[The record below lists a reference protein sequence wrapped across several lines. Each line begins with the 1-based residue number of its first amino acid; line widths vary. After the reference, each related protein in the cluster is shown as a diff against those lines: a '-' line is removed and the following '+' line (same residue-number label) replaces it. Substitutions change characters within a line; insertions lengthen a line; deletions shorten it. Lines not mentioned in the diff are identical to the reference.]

1 MEIRVIADG
10 IERCVSG
17 ITESTTC
24 AQVIYALARATGQK
38 GRFVLIEHFLDT
50 ERSLAPLDRP
60 FEILRKWGVHSHCV
74 SFLLKHLDEG
84 PSPVTSENYL
94 VDTGDRLEISQLEEP
109 SFTSVDNPIS
119 QNGAHTYETDN
130 EENRGA
136 VSSAAVLTPMSEHF
150 YRPASQRINSQT
162 VITERIKN
170 RPPPPAYHELIEQRF
185 TSLSRQNTSS
195 SLLTPLPPV
204 DIFVND
210 QWRLINGA
218 TPQPVNLNS
227 SDVSTNN
234 LSANALEELVQ
245 NQKQFIDQQKAYLAR
260 LDLAIDN
267 DQQREVVQLRRQQ
280 ENLRA
285 ILNPLREYDW
295 PNRLQQERSE
305 LEEITSSISEF
316 EQKYDALVNEIKL
329 RKDEEHKLKCRIQT
343 VKEELEK
350 LENDVEF
357 ALLSINNY

>member
-1 MEIRVIADG
+1 MDG
-10 IERCVSG
+10 P
-17 ITESTTC
+17 TTTRET
-24 AQVIYALARATGQK
+24 AQGYRGWNRTMCLRNNGKHNMCSSYLCLARATGQK

-136 VSSAAVLTPMSEHF
+136 VSSAA
-150 YRPASQRINSQT
+150 T